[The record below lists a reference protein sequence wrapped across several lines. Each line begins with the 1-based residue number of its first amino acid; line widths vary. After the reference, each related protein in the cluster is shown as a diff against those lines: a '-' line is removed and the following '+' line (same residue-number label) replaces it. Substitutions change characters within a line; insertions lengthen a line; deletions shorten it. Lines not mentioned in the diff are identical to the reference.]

1 MKNSFNKYL
10 LHRLRSTFLLTLILC
25 ILAAIVMSVTVSL
38 WVGTFYE
45 WIEETKESIEVRR
58 LRIDNFGVIIFVLG
72 ALCTLMPVVELGD
85 MKNKRNADLI
95 YSLPVSRGKMAL
107 VHYLSGLIQIFAIY
121 TVAYAT
127 MYIEIVSSH
136 LYPWVQSPSA
146 LIGCYFALLAVG
158 VALYSIF
165 MAIFNSANTVVD
177 GCVFIAAWS
186 ILIALFAIA
195 IGEFNVET
203 HDVFRLDFINNI
215 AAEHLYPHG
224 ALGISEFFY
233 SLIVG
238 TKPYYYYVNVAILWS
253 VVGII
258 CAIVYF
264 FSFKKKR
271 TEELSDL
278 SNTLFGYKVILPI
291 AVFSMTQ
298 ALDESFLSHIFAILL
313 GVVGYMIYRRSFR
326 IKRNDI
332 ITIAVIVAFTSVFMG
347 IL

>member
-10 LHRLRSTFLLTLILC
+10 MHRLKSTFLLTLILC
-25 ILAAIVMSVTVSL
+25 ILAAIIMSVTVSL

-58 LRIDNFGVIIFVLG
+58 LRIDNFGMIVFVLG

-95 YSLPVSRGKMAL
+95 YSLPVSRPKMAL
-107 VHYLSGLIQIFAIY
+107 AHYLSGLIKIFAIY
-121 TVAYAT
+121 TVAYGT

-146 LIGCYFALLAVG
+146 LIGCYFALLGVG

-165 MAIFNSANTVVD
+165 MAVFNSANTVVD
-177 GCVFIAAWS
+177 GCVFIAVWS
-186 ILIALFAIA
+186 ILIALLAIA
-195 IGEFNVET
+195 IGEFEVET
-203 HDVFRLDFINNI
+203 HGVFRLDFINNI

-233 SLIVG
+233 SLIIG
-238 TKPYYYYVNVAILWS
+238 TKPYYTYVNVAIFWS
-253 VVGII
+253 VVGIA

-278 SNTLFGYKVILPI
+278 SHTLFGYKVILPI
-291 AVFSMTQ
+291 AIFSMTQ

-313 GVVGYMIYRRSFR
+313 GVVGYMIYRRSFK
-326 IKRNDI
+326 IKRKDI

>member
-1 MKNSFNKYL
+1 MNSFKKYL
-10 LHRLRSTFLLTLILC
+10 LHRLRSTFLLTLVLC
-25 ILAAIVMSVTVSL
+25 ILAAIIMSVTVSL
-38 WVGTFYE
+38 WVGHFYD

-58 LRIDNFGVIIFVLG
+58 LRIDNFGMIIFVLG
-72 ALCTLMPVVELGD
+72 AACTLMPVVELGD

-95 YSLPVSRGKMAL
+95 YSLPVSRIKMAL
-107 VHYLSGLIQIFAIY
+107 AHYLSGLIQIFAIY

-127 MYIEIVSSH
+127 MYIEIVTSP
-136 LYPWVQSPSA
+136 LYSWVQSPAA
-146 LIGCYFALLAVG
+146 LIGCYFALLGVG
-158 VALYSIF
+158 VAVYSIF
-165 MAIFNSANTVVD
+165 MAIFNSANTVAD

-215 AAEHLYPHG
+215 AAEHLYPHA

-238 TKPYYYYVNVAILWS
+238 SKPYYYYVNIAVFWS
-253 VVGII
+253 AVGLA
-258 CAIVYF
+258 CAMVYF

-271 TEELSDL
+271 TEKLGDL
-278 SNTLFGYKVILPI
+278 SHTLFGYKVILPI

-298 ALDESFLSHIFAILL
+298 ALDEAFLSHIFAILL
-313 GVVGYMIYRRSFR
+313 GVVGYMIYRRSFK
-326 IKRNDI
+326 IKKNDL
-332 ITIAVIVAFTSVFMG
+332 ITIAVICAFTGLFMS
-347 IL
+347 ILS